1 MIELTK
7 EELLSILEAFEWVED
22 GLNCNLYNKIHDAVY
37 PPKTCKECG
46 SREEY
51 WQPLGDEEC

>member
-7 EELLSILEAFEWVED
+7 EELQDILEAFEWVED

-37 PPKTCKECG
+37 PPNQCYVCG
-46 SREEY
+46 SRQEH
-51 WQPLGDEEC
+51 WTALRDEEC